1 MTMVDLVTSKQPE
14 FHNKNNNFDP
24 RAYWNSAT
32 NDHMRI
38 AQETFETQFDALMQW
53 VGISEEAIK
62 RGNKII
68 LFGNGGSAADSQH
81 IAAEMAV
88 KLRQERSP
96 IAALSLT
103 LDSSALTATANDYGF
118 DQIYQ
123 RQVRALGYAGDVA
136 VGLSTSGTSD
146 NILNGL
152 KKAQRM
158 NMKTVGMTGESGG
171 KMGPLCDVL
180 IKVPDTNPGRIQ
192 EMHITLGHIFV
203 GILEKRL
210 GLVD

>member
-1 MTMVDLVTSKQPE
+1 MVDLVSSKQPE
-14 FHNKNNNFDP
+14 FHDKNTGFDP
-24 RAYWNSAT
+24 RTYWDSVT
-32 NDHMRI
+32 GDHMRI
-38 AQETFETQFDALMQW
+38 AQQTFETQFEPLMQW
-53 VGISEEAIK
+53 VEMAEEAIK

-152 KKAQRM
+152 KKAQHM
-158 NMKTVGMTGESGG
+158 NMKTVGLTGESGG
-171 KMGPLCDVL
+171 KIGPLCDVL

-192 EMHITLGHIFV
+192 EMHITIGHIFV

-210 GLVD
+210 GLV

>member
-1 MTMVDLVTSKQPE
+1 MVDLVSSKQPE
-14 FHNKNNNFDP
+14 FHDKNTGFDP
-24 RAYWNSAT
+24 RAYWDSAT
-32 NDHMRI
+32 GDHMRI
-38 AQETFETQFDALMQW
+38 AQQTFETQFEPLMQW
-53 VGISEEAIK
+53 VEMAEEAIK

-158 NMKTVGMTGESGG
+158 NMKTVGLTGESGG

-192 EMHITLGHIFV
+192 EMHITIGHIFV

-210 GLVD
+210 GLV